1 MMTRKRRRHTTTRT
15 NLADHDGDAMDG
27 DDDDDSNDGDEDD
40 EEGNV
45 MSRAAIQVDAPE
57 LPPPP
62 EPKLQPLGMSE
73 LSPFSVTLPAPKD
86 GKDPSRLIIPLSM
99 LVGDSAVLEMHTP
112 ISGDA
117 LLCWARAWCGVS
129 TGDVGALLTFAE
141 SMAST
146 LEDCSKDQAKILQQA
161 QTDPAVRSRL
171 THRAIQAS
179 AASMHTQVR
188 WIRRAIENDT
198 HYSWEPA
205 LSSRSSA
212 FIGLRV
218 YDETLLCHSGAE
230 NAARRRG
237 SSVFG
242 RHDV

>member
-86 GKDPSRLIIPLSM
+86 GKDPPRLIIPSCLCL
-99 LVGDSAVLEMHTP
+99 LV
-112 ISGDA
+112 
-117 LLCWARAWCGVS
+117 
-129 TGDVGALLTFAE
+129 
-141 SMAST
+141 
-146 LEDCSKDQAKILQQA
+146 
-161 QTDPAVRSRL
+161 
-171 THRAIQAS
+171 
-179 AASMHTQVR
+179 
-188 WIRRAIENDT
+188 IR
-198 HYSWEPA
+198 P
-205 LSSRSSA
+205 SSRCTRRLVVMRCSV
-212 FIGLRV
+212 G
-218 YDETLLCHSGAE
+218 HGHGA
-230 NAARRRG
+230 
-237 SSVFG
+237 V
-242 RHDV
+242 